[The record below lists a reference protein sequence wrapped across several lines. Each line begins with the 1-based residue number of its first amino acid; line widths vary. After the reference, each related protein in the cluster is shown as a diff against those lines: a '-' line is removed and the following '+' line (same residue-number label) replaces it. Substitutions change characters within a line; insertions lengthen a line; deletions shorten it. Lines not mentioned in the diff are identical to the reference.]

1 MIERDNFGRD
11 LPSAIVK
18 YYSAENAKKA
28 IERYNDQKIL
38 NSVLKIEPYKYN
50 KNW

>member
-18 YYSAENAKKA
+18 YYTAENAKKA
-28 IERYNDQKIL
+28 MEKLNDQKVL
-38 NSVLKIEPYKYN
+38 NSVLKVEPYKN
-50 KNW
+50 IRK